1 MQQLAGQLEA
11 MAKEL
16 AALKAG
22 ATQAGLAP
30 KPRLRSF
37 RGVKFLGK
45 DGEFEAFLTSYDAAR
60 TLDAAEFAG
69 WNEKDKV
76 AYLVSAVEGKALEVV
91 RASIMA
97 RKNAL
102 VYQEVL
108 DDLAA
113 AYRNSAEGEQA
124 LRKLQEFA
132 QSKDLETY
140 VREFN
145 TLVGLAAGVAQL
157 DVGVLKR
164 YFIQGLK
171 KDLCIGVAA
180 ANPADLATA
189 QAMARSMN
197 LLLNGRDSVT
207 STEAMDTSEGRS
219 YQGWDRKCN
228 HCGIKGH
235 IAKNCRK
242 KAAGEPPKDKT
253 KDGACFK
260 CGLQGHFARDCP
272 KKKRHVNTGE
282 ENKEVQGY
290 ILSEGEGQD

>member
-16 AALKAG
+16 AALKVG
-22 ATQAGLAP
+22 AAQAGLAP

-37 RGVKFLGK
+37 RGVKFSGK

-91 RASIMA
+91 RASIMVH
-97 RKNAL
+97 KNAL

-124 LRKLQEFA
+124 LKKLQEFV

-140 VREFN
+140 IREFN
-145 TLVGLAAGVAQL
+145 FGGTGSRSGTVGRGSTQEVLHSRAQEGSL
-157 DVGVLKR
+157 YWSGSSKPSRFSNSTSNGKKYELIAQWTRQCDVNRG
-164 YFIQGLK
+164 
-171 KDLCIGVAA
+171 D
-180 ANPADLATA
+180 
-189 QAMARSMN
+189 
-197 LLLNGRDSVT
+197 
-207 STEAMDTSEGRS
+207 
-219 YQGWDRKCN
+219 
-228 HCGIKGH
+228 GH
-235 IAKNCRK
+235 QRR
-242 KAAGEPPKDKT
+242 T
-253 KDGACFK
+253 KLSWLG
-260 CGLQGHFARDCP
+260 P
-272 KKKRHVNTGE
+272 
-282 ENKEVQGY
+282 EVQP
-290 ILSEGEGQD
+290 LWD